1 MWCPNEMEEKKDQW
15 PLATGRPWDHRVRG
29 WTFRS
34 CFATRRDSDSDK
46 LGFGCVDGWRMFNL
60 LRWAA
65 LPLPVALGD
74 GELLLSF
81 WATIFNRDF
90 HGSSGLRFERS
101 VKVGIS
107 LGWHVQRT
115 VEFDDVTQS
124 IFFMK
129 HMKPSE
135 NIWHLADWFLA
146 HFWMSISNIGG
157 SSTSTPTASTTRN
170 VTIDSWQNTVF
181 LFSCAGCF

>member
-1 MWCPNEMEEKKDQW
+1 MSQLCDAPLRWKKKKISDHW
-15 PLATGRPWDHRVRG
+15 PLADHGTIVSAAELSAAVLQHG
-29 WTFRS
+29 ETLMP
-34 CFATRRDSDSDK
+34 TI
-46 LGFGCVDGWRMFNL
+46 LGFGCVDDWRMFNL

-81 WATIFNRDF
+81 LATIFNRDF

-124 IFFMK
+124 IFLW
-129 HMKPSE
+129 
-135 NIWHLADWFLA
+135 NIWSHQRIFDILL
-146 HFWMSISNIGG
+146 IG
-157 SSTSTPTASTTRN
+157 SWLIFECQFPTLEAQVHQRRRL
-170 VTIDSWQNTVF
+170 Q
-181 LFSCAGCF
+181 LHAM

>member
-124 IFFMK
+124 IFLW
-129 HMKPSE
+129 
-135 NIWHLADWFLA
+135 NIWSHQRIFDILL
-146 HFWMSISNIGG
+146 IG
-157 SSTSTPTASTTRN
+157 SWLIFECQFPTLEAQVHQRRRL
-170 VTIDSWQNTVF
+170 Q
-181 LFSCAGCF
+181 LHAM